1 MELGTK
7 PVWFND
13 EGGIEEFT
21 NAVYVREVARLGD
34 NPYVYLYEMYEE
46 EWANYKSYVMW
57 FKLCPNCPSGDINSL
72 GF

>member
-1 MELGTK
+1 MILNIRIKNLHSLERQIIRKKYEQMELGTK

-34 NPYVYLYEMYEE
+34 NPYVYLSKCTKKM
-46 EWANYKSYVMW
+46 
-57 FKLCPNCPSGDINSL
+57 G
-72 GF
+72 